1 MFYKEYRNYLING
14 SPMSNENLV
23 KGEGKAGCWV
33 AMKLQRRIVGCLSS
47 NQLSRLLPTLVSC
60 CFDTT
65 PQRRLPFFKRQSRV
79 FLPLVGV

>member
-14 SPMSNENLV
+14 SPMSKENLV
-23 KGEGKAGCWV
+23 KGEGKAGSWF
-33 AMKLQRRIVGCLSS
+33 AMKLQRRIIGCLSS
-47 NQLSRLLPTLVSC
+47 NQLSRLPTLVSC

-65 PQRRLPFFKRQSRV
+65 PQRRLPVFKRKPCV